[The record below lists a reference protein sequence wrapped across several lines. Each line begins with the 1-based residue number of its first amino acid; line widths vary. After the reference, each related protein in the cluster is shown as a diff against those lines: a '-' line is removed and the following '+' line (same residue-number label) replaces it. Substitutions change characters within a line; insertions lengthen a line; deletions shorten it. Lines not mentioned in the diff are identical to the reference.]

1 MKYIFVINAIAGRG
15 KYKKILPNIKKACR
29 EKQIEYE
36 IRKIKEKISGAD
48 IEREYK
54 K

>member
-36 IRKIKEKISGAD
+36 IR
-48 IEREYK
+48 
-54 K
+54 